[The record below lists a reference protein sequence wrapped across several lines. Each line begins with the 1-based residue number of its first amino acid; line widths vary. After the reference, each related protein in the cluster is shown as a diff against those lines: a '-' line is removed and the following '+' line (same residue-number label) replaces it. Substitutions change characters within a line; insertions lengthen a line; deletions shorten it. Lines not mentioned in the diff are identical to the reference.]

1 MGGGDG
7 GKWGGKQGGAGQL
20 QAFQFVSKG
29 GAGRGELALGLCMS
43 PSFDSSAMSVEGYG
57 WRTELVLSSWKCGV
71 MEEVGGPEFKS
82 QLGLLVV

>member
-1 MGGGDG
+1 MGREAGR
-7 GKWGGKQGGAGQL
+7 GGAA

-43 PSFDSSAMSVEGYG
+43 PSFDSRAMSVEGYG